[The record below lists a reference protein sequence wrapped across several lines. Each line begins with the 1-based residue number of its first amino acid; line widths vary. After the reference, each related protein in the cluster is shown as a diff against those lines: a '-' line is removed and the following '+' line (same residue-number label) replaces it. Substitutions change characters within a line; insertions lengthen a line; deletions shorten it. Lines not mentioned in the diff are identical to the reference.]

1 MTIDMDGQNQRISCL
16 YPIELRDD
24 EDPWKSENKVNI
36 LVLFIL
42 FFFLF
47 NDDERQAGAWMYS
60 SSVHV
65 ERTNSRRTVNERL
78 QTDDKQL
85 TKDCRHE

>member
-24 EDPWKSENKVNI
+24 EDPWRSENKVNI

-47 NDDERQAGAWMYS
+47 NDDERQAGA
-60 SSVHV
+60 
-65 ERTNSRRTVNERL
+65 
-78 QTDDKQL
+78 
-85 TKDCRHE
+85 

>member
-1 MTIDMDGQNQRISCL
+1 M
-16 YPIELRDD
+16 
-24 EDPWKSENKVNI
+24 KVYI
-36 LVLFIL
+36 YFI
-42 FFFLF
+42 LF

-60 SSVHV
+60 SSRLV